1 MDPQAGVSLAGWR
14 QRQGYGRQAFPRAS
28 LAQVLVR
35 QPCPSPKTAP
45 VLEPSPHSAAEP
57 SG

>member
-1 MDPQAGVSLAGWR
+1 MDLQAGVSLAGWR
-14 QRQGYGRQAFPRAS
+14 QRQGYGRRAFPRAS

-45 VLEPSPHSAAEP
+45 VLEPSLHSAAEP